1 MPLSGELFPLW
12 VWLDEG
18 LEVGWS
24 KVEFE
29 GEGWERGRGTGF
41 TEVCSDCT
49 GLCRWE
55 RKKIGFHVLIGF
67 TEQVLVGGHG
77 NQRKKEALHGSSR
90 KH

>member
-49 GLCRWE
+49 GLFWVFSLLLGQSGPLLE
-55 RKKIGFHVLIGF
+55 LLELLF
-67 TEQVLVGGHG
+67 TKLGTGT
-77 NQRKKEALHGSSR
+77 
-90 KH
+90 